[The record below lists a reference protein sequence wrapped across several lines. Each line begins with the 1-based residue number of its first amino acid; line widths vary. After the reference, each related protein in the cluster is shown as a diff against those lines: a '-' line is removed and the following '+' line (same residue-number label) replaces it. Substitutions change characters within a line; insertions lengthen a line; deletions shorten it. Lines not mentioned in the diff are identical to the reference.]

1 MRVKLMRPCLC
12 LAWLCLSSVRFS
24 EFKFS
29 GKRPL
34 DLAFGEE
41 VPILFLILIRK
52 ICGYRLSGRFDGS
65 ASALAAAVPAAAAGV
80 LPLCLYALISLS
92 RLASVRDA

>member
-1 MRVKLMRPCLC
+1 MRVELMRPCLS

-34 DLAFGEE
+34 DLAFCEE
-41 VPILFLILIRK
+41 VPILFLILIGQ
-52 ICGYRLSGRFDGS
+52 ICGI
-65 ASALAAAVPAAAAGV
+65 LA
-80 LPLCLYALISLS
+80 
-92 RLASVRDA
+92 VRAI

>member
-1 MRVKLMRPCLC
+1 MRRPRMKVNRPIFPDFPFTWNPHPKAAHLMHGREAMRVKLMRPCLC

-41 VPILFLILIRK
+41 VPILFLILIGQ
-52 ICGYRLSGRFDGS
+52 ICGI
-65 ASALAAAVPAAAAGV
+65 LA
-80 LPLCLYALISLS
+80 
-92 RLASVRDA
+92 VRAI